1 MNCDYCGQHILA
13 TMQIAWQGGNFHP
26 DCIGE
31 AVAKYRASEN
41 REDSEIKE
49 AFEEFNED
57 DDFDRQF
64 ADEMDVEYEE
74 DYDDLEPEEERDK
87 PPVIV
92 PEVIETGAGGE
103 QREAHIHD
111 IVRHVGNQI
120 AAERGGENGFNSQL
134 MVHCGAQR
142 ITRQE
147 LANLNV
153 PEATATFKPIAHS
166 TLVDVIEEALA
177 FRHIRITGQ
186 EFAASPDGMKLFGVL
201 RVNADYEGVG
211 FAVGLRNANDK
222 SMRVGI
228 VSGYRVF
235 CCDNLAFSGDFNP
248 MLQKHSKN
256 LDLIESVS
264 IAIDRIQRQWQPLR
278 TAIDFK
284 RTHQLNDDAA
294 RNMFYRLFT
303 DYKVPVSMF
312 RTVHQEYFVKPS
324 FEEFKPRTLWS
335 FENAITTA
343 FKKLKPIAQYEQ
355 TAKVGKFISGY
366 IQSAN

>member
-1 MNCDYCGQHILA
+1 MNCSLCNQHILA
-13 TMQIAWQGGNFHP
+13 TMQVAWNGGNYHA

-31 AVAKYRASEN
+31 AVAQRRSAEN
-41 REDSEIKE
+41 QEDREIKE
-49 AFEEFNED
+49 ALESFDEFEDLQDEF
-57 DDFDRQF
+57 Q
-64 ADEMDVEYEE
+64 EE
-74 DYDDLEPEEERDK
+74 NFDDLEPEEILEK
-87 PPVIV
+87 PNVIV
-92 PEVIETGAGGE
+92 PEIIGAGAGGE
-103 QREAHIHD
+103 RREVHIND
-111 IVRHVGNQI
+111 IVRNVGNQI
-120 AAERGGENGFNSQL
+120 AAERQPENGFNSQL

-142 ITRQE
+142 ISRQE
-147 LANLNV
+147 LANLQV
-153 PEATATFKPIAHS
+153 PESTDTFKPIAHS

-211 FAVGLRNANDK
+211 FAIGLRNANDK

-228 VSGYRVF
+228 VSGYKVF

-284 RTHQLNDDAA
+284 RTHQLNDDVA

-312 RTVHQEYFVKPS
+312 RTVHQEYFVNPS

-366 IQSAN
+366 INAAN

>member
-1 MNCDYCGQHILA
+1 MNCDYCEKHIVA

-31 AVAKYRASEN
+31 AVTKYRAAET
-41 REDSEIKE
+41 REDSEIRE
-49 AFEEFNED
+49 AFEDFSD
-57 DDFDRQF
+57 DDDNDFDEQF
-64 ADEMDVEYEE
+64 DAEFEE
-74 DYDDLEPEEERDK
+74 DYDDLEPDENLEK
-87 PPVIV
+87 PVVIV
-92 PEVIETGAGGE
+92 PEVVAAGTGGE
-103 QREAHIHD
+103 RREVHIDD
-111 IVRHVGNQI
+111 IVRNAGNQI
-120 AAERGGENGFNSQL
+120 AAERQNENGFKSGL

-142 ITRQE
+142 ISRQE
-147 LANLNV
+147 LANLSV
-153 PEATATFKPIAHS
+153 PESTATFKPIAHS

-211 FAVGLRNANDK
+211 FAIGLRNANDR

-248 MLQKHSKN
+248 MLQKHTKN

-264 IAIDRIQRQWQPLR
+264 IAVDRIQRQWQPLR

-284 RTHQLNDDAA
+284 RTHQLDDDVA

-303 DYKVPVSMF
+303 DYRLPVSMF
-312 RTVHQEYFVKPS
+312 RTVHQEYFVNPS
-324 FEEFKPRTLWS
+324 YEEFKPRTLWS